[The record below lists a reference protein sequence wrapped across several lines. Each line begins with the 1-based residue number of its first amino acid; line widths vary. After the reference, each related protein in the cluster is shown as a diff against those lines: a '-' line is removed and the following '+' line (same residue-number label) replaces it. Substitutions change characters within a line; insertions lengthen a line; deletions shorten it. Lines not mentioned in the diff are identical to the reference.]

1 MIGKWLLVS
10 GLLIAAGAPAF
21 AQTTPSNPCSE
32 GRATVGEGSEITAP
46 NTNKNQSLSEH
57 LAQSGGVICPPEN
70 VDPEIK
76 APTPQGGKMPVIPPP
91 GTPQNQPN
99 VQPK

>member
-10 GLLIAAGAPAF
+10 GLLIAGGAPAL
-21 AQTTPSNPCSE
+21 AQTTPSNPCAA
-32 GRATVGEGSEITAP
+32 GRATVGEGQEITAP
-46 NTNKNQSLSEH
+46 NTNKKQSLSEH

-76 APTPQGGKMPVIPPP
+76 APTPEGGKMPVIPPP